1 MTHLAEELT
10 LETVLEIWQSTTA
23 RLEQTH
29 LTLQSEVRRLS
40 EELEEK
46 NRQLAKKNRLAD
58 LGQMAGHVAHEV
70 RNHLV
75 PLTLYLSLLRR
86 RLGLATGANP
96 AASPPSVS
104 SQVAETQMLVDKL
117 ESNIEA
123 MRNMVQDLLNFTA
136 NRQPQRQRLDI
147 NALVAEL
154 ITEIQE
160 QCRAQKISLRQPFV
174 RLSDVEADGEMV
186 RSALRNLLLNAVDAL
201 GQGGAIEVRAEVAE
215 DGWKIAVWDDGE
227 GIPAEV
233 RERIFDP
240 FYTTKSTGTGLGLS
254 VVERVMES
262 HGGWVSLEPRQPSGT
277 CACLHFPRLGRKTAT
292 GMVGAIEAQVA
303 SMTNDEVQGEHA

>member
-1 MTHLAEELT
+1 MTQMAEELT

-29 LTLQSEVRRLS
+29 LTLQAEVRRLS

-75 PLTLYLSLLRR
+75 PLTLYLSMLRR
-86 RLGLATGANP
+86 RLGLAAGPMPIETSD
-96 AASPPSVS
+96 AATLS
-104 SQVAETQMLVDKL
+104 LVDKL
-117 ESNIEA
+117 ESNIDA

-136 NRQPQRQRLDI
+136 NRQPQRQSLNLRT
-147 NALVAEL
+147 VVTEL
-154 ITEIQE
+154 LIEIQE
-160 QCRAQKISLRQPFV
+160 QCRAQQIG
-174 RLSDVEADGEMV
+174 LSQSIGDLTEVVADGEML

-201 GQGGAIEVRAEVAE
+201 GQGGKIEVCFEQTE
-215 DGWKIAVWDDGE
+215 QGWQIAVCDDGE
-227 GIPAEV
+227 GIPPEV
-233 RERIFDP
+233 RQRIFDP

-262 HGGWVSLEPRQPSGT
+262 HGGWVSLEPRQPRGT
-277 CACLHFPRLGRKTAT
+277 CACLHFPHGFQGR
-292 GMVGAIEAQVA
+292 Q
-303 SMTNDEVQGEHA
+303 D

>member
-1 MTHLAEELT
+1 MTQLAEELT

-29 LTLQSEVRRLS
+29 LTLQSEVRRLTD
-40 EELEEK
+40 ELEEK

-75 PLTLYLSLLRR
+75 PLTLYLSMLRR
-86 RLGLATGANP
+86 RLGLAAGSQSEPSA
-96 AASPPSVS
+96 PSVL

-117 ESNIEA
+117 ESNIDA

-136 NRQPQRQRLDI
+136 NRQPQRRRLDI

-160 QCRAQKISLRQPFV
+160 QCRAQRIALRQQV
-174 RLSDVEADGEMV
+174 VDLSDVEADGEML
-186 RSALRNLLLNAVDAL
+186 RSAVRNLLLNAVDAL
-201 GQGGAIEVRAEVAE
+201 GQGGAIEVRAERSE
-215 DGWKIAVWDDGE
+215 DGWQIAVCDDGE

-277 CACLHFPRLGRKTAT
+277 CACLHFPRVGRQAAT
-292 GMVGAIEAQVA
+292 GMGDAVEARVA
-303 SMTNDEVQGEHA
+303 SMTNDEVQGGHA

>member
-1 MTHLAEELT
+1 MTELAEALT

-29 LTLQSEVRRLS
+29 LTLQSEVRRLTA
-40 EELEEK
+40 ELEEK

-75 PLTLYLSLLRR
+75 PLTLYLSMLRR
-86 RLGLATGANP
+86 RLRLP
-96 AASPPSVS
+96 ASDKTLPGGE
-104 SQVAETQMLVDKL
+104 AEALRLVDKL
-117 ESNIEA
+117 ESNIDA

-136 NRQPQRQRLDI
+136 NRQPQRRRLD
-147 NALVAEL
+147 VAAL
-154 ITEIQE
+154 ITELVVEIQE
-160 QCRAQKISLRQPFV
+160 QCRAQKIEVRQHV
-174 RLSDVEADGEMV
+174 VGLVDVDVDGEML
-186 RSALRNLLLNAVDAL
+186 RSALRNLLLNAMDAL
-201 GQGGAIEVRAEVAE
+201 GQGGTIEVRAE
-215 DGWKIAVWDDGE
+215 DSGQGWQIAVCDNGE
-227 GIPAEV
+227 GILPEV

-262 HGGWVSLEPRQPSGT
+262 HGGWVCLEPRQPRGT
-277 CACLHFPRLGRKTAT
+277 SACLYFPAVDSQDLPGVADK
-292 GMVGAIEAQVA
+292 GKLSLESPFVGEVHAG
-303 SMTNDEVQGEHA
+303 DER